1 MTKTAA
7 PIRLM
12 SALLAVLTT
21 AGILAA
27 AHLTTA
33 TGEPGLPVVQLERVV
48 VTPSA
53 AQLAAVPTASRIN

>member
-12 SALLAVLTT
+12 SATLAVLMT
-21 AGILAA
+21 AGILTA
-27 AHLTTA
+27 AHLMTA
-33 TGEPGLPVVQLERVV
+33 TGEAGLPLVQLERVV

-53 AQLAAVPTASRIN
+53 AQLAAAPAASRIN

>member
-7 PIRLM
+7 PIRLL
-12 SALLAVLTT
+12 SATLAVLTT

-27 AHLTTA
+27 AHLMTA
-33 TGEPGLPVVQLERVV
+33 TGEAGLPLVQLERVV

-53 AQLAAVPTASRIN
+53 AQVAAVPTASRVN

>member
-12 SALLAVLTT
+12 SALQAALTT

-33 TGEPGLPVVQLERVV
+33 TSEAGLPVVQLERVV

-53 AQLAAVPTASRIN
+53 AQLTALPTSSRVN